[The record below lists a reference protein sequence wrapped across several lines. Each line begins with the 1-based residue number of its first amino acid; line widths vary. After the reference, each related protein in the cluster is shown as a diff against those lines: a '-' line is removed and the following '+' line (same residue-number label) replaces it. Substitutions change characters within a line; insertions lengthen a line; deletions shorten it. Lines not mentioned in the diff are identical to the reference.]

1 MVINIKG
8 NEAYENLSKFTNF
21 DVFGSSESEITI
33 VGYEIYQIEFEK
45 DQVEKLQVNQTPKA

>member
-8 NEAYENLSKFTNF
+8 NEAYENVSKLSNF

-45 DQVEKLQVNQTPKA
+45 DQVIKVPVNQTPKI

>member
-8 NEAYENLSKFTNF
+8 SEAYEKVSKFTNF
-21 DVFGSSESEITI
+21 DVFGSSEYEITI

-45 DQVEKLQVNQTPKA
+45 DQVIKLPVNQIPKT